1 MGRPPLHAKGTKQIA
16 VRLPVPLEQ
25 QLQNKLQLGESV
37 SDLIR
42 KAIMLELD
50 RRLLK
55 DRGD

>member
-1 MGRPPLHAKGTKQIA
+1 MGRPPLDSKGTKQIA

-25 QLQNKLQLGESV
+25 KLQDELQLGESV

-55 DRGD
+55 DRDD